1 MRPQDVIRHKR
12 DGGELTRDEIA
23 YFVRGV
29 TSGEW
34 ADYQASALLMA
45 IFWRGMSEA
54 ERLAL
59 TEEMLHSGRTLDL
72 SEIPKPKV
80 DKHSTGGVGDKT
92 SLVIAPLAA
101 ALGLCVPMISG
112 RGLGHTGGTLD
123 KLESIPGY
131 RVRLSLD
138 EFRDVLKQVGMAMI
152 GQTEEIAPADRKLYA
167 LRDVTATVESIPL
180 IAASIMSKKLAEGL
194 NGLVLD
200 VKVGSGA
207 FMKRPKE
214 ARALAEALVGIGRGA
229 GVRTVA
235 LLTDMD
241 QPLGNAVG
249 NALEVIECLET
260 LRGRGPKDLTS
271 LCIEL
276 TARMLV
282 VGGLSDTVEAARS
295 LVRACLQ
302 SGAGVEKFRQSIEA
316 QGGDPAI
323 VDDYDRLP
331 RAARIEE
338 LLSEEGGYVT
348 KLDAERVGVASMMLG
363 AGRVRVEDQIDPAV
377 GIVLNKKIGDRVDR
391 GEVLARIYY
400 NDPARLEEARA
411 TLREAFRL
419 ASERPRRAPLI
430 KEAFE

>member
-138 EFRDVLKQVGMAMI
+138 EFRDVLKRVGMAMI

-338 LLSEEGGYVT
+338 LLSEEEGYVT

>member
-138 EFRDVLKQVGMAMI
+138 EFRGVLKRVGVAMI

>member
-29 TSGEW
+29 TRGDW

-138 EFRDVLKQVGMAMI
+138 EFRDVLKRVGMAMI

-271 LCIEL
+271 LCVEL

-282 VGGLSDTVEAARS
+282 VGGLSDTIEAARS

-348 KLDAERVGVASMMLG
+348 KLDAERVGVASMVLG

>member
-29 TSGEW
+29 TSGDW

-138 EFRDVLKQVGMAMI
+138 EFRDVLKRVGMAMI

-241 QPLGNAVG
+241 QPLGRAVG

-271 LCIEL
+271 LCVEL

-316 QGGDPAI
+316 QGGDPAV

-338 LLSEEGGYVT
+338 LLSEEEGYVT
-348 KLDAERVGVASMMLG
+348 KLDAERVGVASMILG

>member
-138 EFRDVLKQVGMAMI
+138 EFRDVLKRVGMAMI

>member
-1 MRPQDVIRHKR
+1 
-12 DGGELTRDEIA
+12 
-23 YFVRGV
+23 
-29 TSGEW
+29 
-34 ADYQASALLMA
+34 
-45 IFWRGMSEA
+45 
-54 ERLAL
+54 
-59 TEEMLHSGRTLDL
+59 
-72 SEIPKPKV
+72 
-80 DKHSTGGVGDKT
+80 
-92 SLVIAPLAA
+92 
-101 ALGLCVPMISG
+101 
-112 RGLGHTGGTLD
+112 
-123 KLESIPGY
+123 
-131 RVRLSLD
+131 
-138 EFRDVLKQVGMAMI
+138 
-152 GQTEEIAPADRKLYA
+152 
-167 LRDVTATVESIPL
+167 
-180 IAASIMSKKLAEGL
+180 
-194 NGLVLD
+194 LD

-214 ARALAEALVGIGRGA
+214 EHALAEALVGIGRGA

-282 VGGLSDTVEAARS
+282 VGGLSDTIEAARS

-348 KLDAERVGVASMMLG
+348 
-363 AGRVRVEDQIDPAV
+363 
-377 GIVLNKKIGDRVDR
+377 
-391 GEVLARIYY
+391 
-400 NDPARLEEARA
+400 
-411 TLREAFRL
+411 
-419 ASERPRRAPLI
+419 
-430 KEAFE
+430 